1 MARPAIDT
9 RIVVFVASDTIRH
22 VSKFE
27 GRCDLAHRLDFAVT
41 FLTGDVLHDMGLMIE
56 IDEVRKHVYFCPPD
70 RRLLVPRFADLLN
83 LRPRRRDEL
92 MTSHAC
98 LNRGNHRGF
107 ASARPAVTIL
117 AVHLIIPR
125 VDLMTEGDRLAGLQ
139 FFLAAAGHSND
150 EHYDRKKE
158 QYSN

>member
-1 MARPAIDT
+1 MTGVAIDAGI
-9 RIVVFVASDTIRH
+9 IVPMASDAIRH
-22 VSKFE
+22 IREFE
-27 GRCDLAHRLDFAVT
+27 RRCNFAHGLNFTVT
-41 FLTGDVLHDMGLMIE
+41 FLAGNVFHDVRLVIE
-56 IDEVRKHVYFCPPD
+56 IDKVRQHVYFCPPD

-83 LRPRRRDEL
+83 LRPRRSDEL
-92 MTSHAC
+92 MTTHAC

-117 AVHLIIPR
+117 AAHLIIPSM
-125 VDLMTEGDRLAGLQ
+125 DLVAEGDRLAGLQ